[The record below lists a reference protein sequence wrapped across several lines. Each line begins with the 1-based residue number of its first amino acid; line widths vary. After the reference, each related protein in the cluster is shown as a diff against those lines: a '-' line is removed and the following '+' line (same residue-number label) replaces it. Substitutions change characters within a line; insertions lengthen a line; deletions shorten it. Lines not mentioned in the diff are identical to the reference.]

1 MNITVQDG
9 YFYTKEHEWAK
20 IEGARARV
28 GISDYAQQ
36 KLGDITYVDPAQV
49 GKPVKQFDFLTGIES
64 VKAASD
70 IYAPLSGK
78 ITAFNNSLDDAPELI
93 NQSCY
98 TDGWIA
104 EIELADPSETK
115 NLMTAAQYREY
126 AGGLE

>member
-1 MNITVQDG
+1 MKITVLDG

-20 IEGARARV
+20 VEGNRARV

-36 KLGDITYVDPAQV
+36 KLGDITYVDPTPD
-49 GKPVKQFDFLTGIES
+49 GKAVKQFDFLTGIES

-70 IYAPLSGK
+70 IYAPLSGT
-78 ITAFNNSLDDAPELI
+78 IRAFNNALDDAPELI

-98 TDGWIA
+98 GDGWIA
-104 EIELADPSETK
+104 EIELADPAETK